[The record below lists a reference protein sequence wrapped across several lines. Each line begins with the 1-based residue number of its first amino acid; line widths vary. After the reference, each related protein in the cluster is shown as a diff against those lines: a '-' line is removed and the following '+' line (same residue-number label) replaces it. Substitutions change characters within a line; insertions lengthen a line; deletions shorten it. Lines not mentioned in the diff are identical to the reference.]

1 MLIHIGVNSRELDGG
16 KDKSKTGQNK
26 GNNSSGKENE
36 KQNQNQKENENA
48 IIPYGKKDIKC
59 YIDAYICDE
68 SNEMDRGSKAR
79 YELFM
84 ECYSNV
90 DAVGF
95 LIREKEKEK
104 NAEKEKEKNKNKE
117 KEKQNEKDKDKERE
131 KDIEKEK
138 EKEKERERERERDRG
153 SSANTED
160 SAMCYGEVEYISFQ
174 EVSMSYSNYP
184 RFMFN
189 W

>member
-1 MLIHIGVNSRELDGG
+1 
-16 KDKSKTGQNK
+16 
-26 GNNSSGKENE
+26 
-36 KQNQNQKENENA
+36 
-48 IIPYGKKDIKC
+48 
-59 YIDAYICDE
+59 
-68 SNEMDRGSKAR
+68 MDRGSKAR

-104 NAEKEKEKNKNKE
+104 NAEKEKDKEKEKNKNKE
-117 KEKQNEKDKDKERE
+117 KEKQTDKDKEKERE

-138 EKEKERERERERDRG
+138 EKERERVRGRERERG
-153 SSANTED
+153 SSATTED

-174 EVSMSYSNYP
+174 EVSMSYNNYP
-184 RFMFN
+184 ICMCN
-189 W
+189 